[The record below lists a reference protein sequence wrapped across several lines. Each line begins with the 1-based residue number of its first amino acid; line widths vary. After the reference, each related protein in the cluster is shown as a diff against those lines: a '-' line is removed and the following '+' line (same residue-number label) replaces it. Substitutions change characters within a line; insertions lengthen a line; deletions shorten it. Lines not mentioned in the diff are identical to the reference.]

1 MIKFNNETIKNFI
14 MDALD
19 KKERGIEISE
29 VDRNE
34 LINVILKYGDRD
46 FGIDTANRKY
56 TEEELKNSVY
66 IHINE
71 INENKCYIGQTSRN
85 PKDRWGYNGNGYNK
99 NCPLIHRAIKKY
111 TWNNFSHVVLCYGL
125 SKEQAN
131 NMEILLIS
139 LFESTN
145 GEFGYNIQNGG
156 NAKGKHSKESIAK
169 ISEAHKGEKHHMYSK
184 HHSEETKKKMSEAQ
198 KGEKHHMYG
207 KHHSKEARKKMSE
220 AQKGKQVS
228 EETKKKISEA
238 KKGGK
243 SHKAKKVC
251 CNGKIFGCITEC
263 AEFYNVNRR
272 TMSYWLQGKNKIPS
286 EFIEK
291 GLRYATEEDINT
303 YPLYIEE
310 EQNQ

>member
-1 MIKFNNETIKNFI
+1 MIVYNNETIKNAI

-19 KKERGIEISE
+19 KMEIGIEISE

-46 FGIDTANRKY
+46 FGIKNKDTGNDY
-56 TEEELKNSVY
+56 TEEELQNSVY

-198 KGEKHHMYG
+198 KG
-207 KHHSKEARKKMSE
+207 
-220 AQKGKQVS
+220 KQVS

-310 EQNQ
+310 EQNQQNQ

>member
-19 KKERGIEISE
+19 KMERGIEISE

-34 LINVILKYGDRD
+34 LIDVILKGDRD

-56 TEEELKNSVY
+56 TEEELQNSIY

-198 KGEKHHMYG
+198 KG
-207 KHHSKEARKKMSE
+207 
-220 AQKGKQVS
+220 KQVS

-310 EQNQ
+310 EQNQQNQ